1 MFPRL
6 LIFALCS
13 SSAAGL
19 LSVQIE
25 RLPDLQT
32 VVPQHVQ
39 IVNDHQREIIRFSN
53 AIANTGDG
61 PLQFHPEIPDATAT
75 EQVFQNAYQDIF
87 DDQGNITRSL
97 LVSQFEFH
105 PQHNHWHIT
114 GVALFEIRKANADG
128 SIGPVF
134 GTNSIKTT
142 FCLVDWYKLVG
153 PSKTPE
159 RVYFECDRNAET
171 QGISPGWADQYHQA
185 TPGQELELT
194 GAPVGTYYLVSTA
207 NYSEVFLETDYNNNT
222 AWVKFKLKRDSMGNP
237 KIDIIG
243 ANPTSGPYAAEL
255 SGVGAPNR

>member
-1 MFPRL
+1 MFHGL
-6 LIFALCS
+6 LISALC
-13 SSAAGL
+13 ALFATG
-19 LSVQIE
+19 VVRVPVE

-39 IVNDHQREIIRFSN
+39 IVNEHQREIIRFSN
-53 AIANTGDG
+53 AIANTGNG
-61 PLQFHPEIPDATAT
+61 TLQFHPEFPDETAT
-75 EQVFQNAYQDIF
+75 DQVFQNAYQDIF
-87 DDQGNITRSL
+87 DDQGNLSRSL

-114 GVALFEIRKANADG
+114 GVALFEIRRANADG
-128 SIGPVF
+128 SIGAVL

-153 PSKTPE
+153 PSRTPD
-159 RVYFECDRNAET
+159 RVYFECDRTAET

-185 TPGQELELT
+185 TPGQELDIT

-207 NYSEVFLETDYNNNT
+207 NYEDTFLETDYTNNA
-222 AWVKFKLKRDSMGNP
+222 AWVKFKLKRESNGNP

-243 ANPTSGPYAAEL
+243 QNPTSGPYAAAL